1 MSRLGV
7 RSWIVLLGG
16 VIAGAG
22 GWVLVSLLLD
32 QWPVSPQRDLRPY
45 FFVALWLAVAGTTL
59 PLIWLLHRRFGRSG
73 TGQTW
78 HSCWVLA
85 RQAAWVGI
93 WVIGCAWLQ
102 MHDVLN
108 WAMALLLLVVLI
120 LLEALLYTRWEAG
133 QEL

>member
-1 MSRLGV
+1 MRRLGI

-22 GWVLVSLLLD
+22 GWVLFSVLLD
-32 QWPVSPQRDLRPY
+32 QWPVSPQRDLRPF
-45 FFVALWLAVAGTTL
+45 FFVALWLAVTGTTL
-59 PLIWLLHRRFGRSG
+59 PLIWVVHRRFGRAD

-78 HSCWVLA
+78 HSSWVLV
-85 RQAAWVGI
+85 RQATWAGI
-93 WVIGCAWLQ
+93 WFVGCAWLQ

-120 LLEALLYTRWEAG
+120 LLEALLVTRWEAG

>member
-1 MSRLGV
+1 MTRLGY

-16 VIAGAG
+16 VAAGAG
-22 GWVLVSLLLD
+22 GWFLLAALLD
-32 QWPVSPQRDLRPY
+32 QWPVSPGGDLRL
-45 FFVALWLAVAGTTL
+45 FFFLALWLAVAGTSL
-59 PLIWLLHRRFGRSG
+59 PLIWLLHRRFGRADVG
-73 TGQTW
+73 ATW

-85 RQAAWVGI
+85 RQAAWVGL

-108 WAMALLLLVVLI
+108 WALALLLLLVLV